1 METTRN
7 MESARIK
14 TRSEA
19 VMSGSEVKN
28 AAAGGR
34 KVDVKSMTE
43 LALLIAVVLLMAFTP
58 LGYIKTPV
66 LDVTL
71 ITIPVAVGAIFL
83 GPKAGAACGLAF
95 GLTSFYTALTAPSA
109 MVAAFMAVN
118 PACVAVLCIVPRILE
133 GLLCGL
139 VFKGLRNLLKKNPL
153 AYYIAGICCPVF
165 NTILFMGTLVLLFY
179 NCDYVVNLRE
189 SLGVYNPFT
198 FIIAAVGVQ
207 ALIEAVVCGLVS
219 GFITQQLSRILK
231 R

>member
-7 MESARIK
+7 MESAPIK
-14 TRSEA
+14 A
-19 VMSGSEVKN
+19 QN
-28 AAAGGR
+28 AA
-34 KVDVKSMTE
+34 KVDVKYLTE
-43 LALLIAVVLLMAFTP
+43 LALLVAVVLVMAFTP

-71 ITIPVAVGAIFL
+71 ITIPVAIAAIFL
-83 GPKAGAACGLAF
+83 GPAAGAVCGCAF

-109 MVAAFMAVN
+109 MVAAFMAIN
-118 PACVAVLCIVPRILE
+118 PALVAILCIIPRILE

-139 VFKGLRNLLKKNPL
+139 VFKGLRSVMKRNPL
-153 AYYIAGICCPVF
+153 TYYIAGICCPVF

-179 NCDYVVNLRE
+179 NCDFVVNLRE
-189 SLGVYNPFT
+189 TLGTYNPFT

-207 ALIEAVVCGLVS
+207 ALIEALVCGLVS

>member
-1 METTRN
+1 METTRK
-7 MESARIK
+7 MGT
-14 TRSEA
+14 TRNLGTKSRGTEA
-19 VMSGSEVKN
+19 SGSK
-28 AAAGGR
+28 
-34 KVDVKSMTE
+34 KVDIRYMTE
-43 LALLIAVVLLMAFTP
+43 LALLIAVVLVMAFTP

-71 ITIPVAVGAIFL
+71 ITIPVAIAAIFL
-83 GPKAGAACGLAF
+83 GPAAGAVCGCAF

-109 MVAAFMAVN
+109 MVAAFMAIN
-118 PACVAVLCIVPRILE
+118 PALVAVLCIIPRILE
-133 GLLCGL
+133 GLFCGL
-139 VFKGLRNLLKKNPL
+139 VFKGLRSLLKRNPL
-153 AYYIAGICCPVF
+153 SYYIAGICCPVF

-179 NCDYVVNLRE
+179 NCDFVVSLRE
-189 SLGVYNPFT
+189 SLGVYNPFS